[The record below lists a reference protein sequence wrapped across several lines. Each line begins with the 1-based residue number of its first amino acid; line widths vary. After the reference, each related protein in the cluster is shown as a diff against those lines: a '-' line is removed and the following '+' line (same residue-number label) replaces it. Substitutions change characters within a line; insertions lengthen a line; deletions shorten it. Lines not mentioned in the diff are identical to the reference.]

1 MAFFVRTED
10 NGQNTAKGFLI
21 IFLFALAHAIVC
33 YLTHGTHLGDGLWLT
48 ILTIA
53 MVFCLIRFYGS
64 PFDVFL
70 GLAFMGVF
78 AGYFLGIS
86 GAGWLDG
93 IMPSWGVWNNVIV
106 TSVTTLII
114 GTAVLIVV
122 RKKNR

>member
-1 MAFFVRTED
+1 MPFFVRTAD
-10 NGQNTAKGFLI
+10 NKLNTVKGFII
-21 IFLFALAHAIVC
+21 IFLFALAHAVIC
-33 YLTHGTHLGDGLWLT
+33 YLTHGTKLSDGLWLT
-48 ILTIA
+48 ILTLA

-70 GLAFMGVF
+70 GLAFMAVF

-86 GAGWLDG
+86 GARWMYGAKPD
-93 IMPSWGVWNNVIV
+93 WGVWNNVIV
-106 TSVTTLII
+106 TSATTLIL